1 MRKEITEIR
10 CDRCGHLMED
20 PHTIEIKNAHGSP
33 FTIMK
38 LTDTWNYIDLCPKC
52 CDSFIGWWRDKK

>member
-38 LTDTWNYIDLCPKC
+38 STDTWNYIDLWVLNTV
-52 CDSFIGWWRDKK
+52 IVLLAVEG